1 LDRLEL
7 LGCDAEDGLGCMH
20 TLCELPPPSPPSLM
34 TNRTAII
41 GLILLALAPAR
52 VWPAQTEQAASIDP
66 TALVRRATQH
76 RIDASR
82 NHRPVRYLLRKTDER
97 HDTTK
102 DIIESQDGDVARL
115 VAINGRPLSA
125 QANQAELDRLN
136 TLANHPEI
144 QEHRHQREQ
153 KDADRVN
160 RLMRL
165 LPDAFLYHFE
175 DMAPCAPRRAGAGGG
190 QCYRLSFSP
199 NPHFA
204 PSDEEATIFHG
215 MAGEVW
221 IDRAQE
227 RLTRLDAHLIAD
239 VDFGWGII
247 GRLDKGGTILIE
259 QADIGGHDWEVTSLK
274 LNMTG
279 KALMVKSLS
288 FHITEETS
296 DFSLVPPDV
305 DYRKAIQLLE
315 KSGEPIAP

>member
-1 LDRLEL
+1 
-7 LGCDAEDGLGCMH
+7 
-20 TLCELPPPSPPSLM
+20 M
-34 TNRTAII
+34 TTRTAII
-41 GLILLALAPAR
+41 GLILLALAPPR
-52 VWPAQTEQAASIDP
+52 VWSAQTEQPAAIDP

-76 RIDASR
+76 RMDASR
-82 NHRPVRYLLRKTDER
+82 NHRPLRYLLRKTDER

-102 DIIESQDGDVARL
+102 DIIESKDGDVARL
-115 VAINGRPLSA
+115 VAINGKPLSA

-144 QEHRHQREQ
+144 QEHRQQREQ

-165 LPDAFLYHFE
+165 LPDAFLYRFE
-175 DMAPCAPRRAGAGGG
+175 DMAPCAPRQAGAGPRHGGAGGG

-199 NPHFA
+199 NPRFA
-204 PSDEEATIFHG
+204 PPDEEATIFRG

-221 IDRAQE
+221 IDQAQE

-247 GRLDKGGTILIE
+247 GRLNKGGTILLE
-259 QADIGGHDWEVTSLK
+259 QADIGGDDWEVTGMK

-279 KALMVKSLS
+279 KVLMVKSLS
-288 FHITEETS
+288 LHITEETS
-296 DFSLVPPDV
+296 HFLPVPPDV

-315 KSGEPIAP
+315 ESGGPIAP